1 MPDSFESY
9 HSPES
14 REVPRPG
21 PYKVKDTP
29 EVKDAGGLKLREI
42 VLDEKK
48 GNEAGEGIVHDK
60 VVRIPA
66 GASINVERVFYSKR
80 VEAPFAIVT
89 FTYHNAVK
97 NIDTAVKGCV
107 NMNYL
112 EKAAVAEAADPLQ
125 KMRME
130 LQALQSEIGGKKV

>member
-1 MPDSFESY
+1 MSPSEIMR
-9 HSPES
+9 SPENTD
-14 REVPRPG
+14 VPRPG

-42 VLDEKK
+42 VLDAAKK
-48 GNEAGEGIVHDK
+48 DEAGEGMIQDK

-66 GASINVERVFYSKR
+66 GASINVDRVFYSKR
-80 VEAPFAIVT
+80 EKAPFGIVSY
-89 FTYHNAVK
+89 TYINEYKGGQTV
-97 NIDTAVKGCV
+97 VLQGCV
-107 NMNYL
+107 NLNYL
-112 EKAAVAEAADPLQ
+112 DKEVVAVAEDPLQ